1 MPDKKISQLSSGGN
15 AQTTDQFLIARSG
28 DNFRVAGTDIAAA
41 ATKLGTIT
49 TGVWQGTAIV
59 DTYIDTITTAGKVAN
74 SATTATSSNTANAIV
89 ARDASGNFT
98 AGTVSVTNLLASGSA
113 AFGVTLPTIVS
124 SSRILQVGRG
134 VTIEGSTTV
143 VPSANNTARFSSNS
157 ILDSSGARS
166 YIYGTTRASEY
177 LQDNGVHSWSTAPQS
192 INAGDPITFTRQM
205 ILNRDSQ
212 LAIGANA
219 LPINNNAL
227 TVIGGGSAPGALAIF
242 SIPAQNGG
250 VSLVGA
256 ANQGVVNILGNS
268 NAVISSF
275 GAIPGVSTYIKL
287 GGDPFQFLDSTG
299 GLIASIS
306 TTISSFGEL
315 IAKTPIRTETTNYSI
330 SQGTDSV
337 VLANASSGT
346 QTLTLPS
353 AVAAGAGRSFTIKR
367 LTASGAAT
375 ITVATTSAQTI
386 DGASTVTLSNQY
398 DAITVVSTGTAWSI
412 IHEVSSSVILEA

>member
-49 TGVWQGTAIV
+49 TGVWQGSAIV

-134 VTIEGSTTV
+134 VTIEGSTTL
-143 VPSANNTARFSSNS
+143 VPSPNNTARFSSNS

-177 LQDNGVHSWSTAPQS
+177 LQGEGVHSWSTAPLS
-192 INAGDPITFTRQM
+192 VNAGDPITFTRQM

-212 LAIGANA
+212 LAVGANA
-219 LPINNNAL
+219 LPFGTNTL
-227 TVIGGGSAPGALAIF
+227 TVIGSTGSLAIF
-242 SIPAQNGG
+242 SIASQNGG
-250 VSLVGA
+250 VSLAGA

-275 GAIPGVSTYIKL
+275 GAIPGIATYIKL
-287 GGDPFQFLDSTG
+287 GADQFQFQDSTG
-299 GLIASIS
+299 TTIATLS
-306 TTISSFGEL
+306 TTGEL
-315 IAKTPIRTETTNYSI
+315 IAKTPIRTETANYNI

-337 VLANASSGT
+337 ILANVSSGT
-346 QTLTLPS
+346 QTLTLPN